1 MPRSPTLRARSSIVR
16 LACCLVLV
24 SSACRSPRAS
34 QLPDMYATSLRQHQK
49 MTSVPDFQAQIQRD
63 EKRRKTVAR
72 LIARDKLK
80 TGQDHFYAAALLVN
94 SEHMEQIRL
103 AQELG
108 LRAAELGD
116 ERGFRVAAEA
126 IDRELLKLDQPQ
138 KYGTQYVYEPVVK
151 KWSLYTWNETTSDA
165 ERRAMGV
172 PPLAEA
178 LARVEIL
185 NKTKPVE
192 D

>member
-1 MPRSPTLRARSSIVR
+1 MF
-16 LACCLVLV
+16 
-24 SSACRSPRAS
+24 
-34 QLPDMYATSLRQHQK
+34 ATSLRQQQR
-49 MTSVPDFQAQIQRD
+49 MTSVADFQAQIQRD
-63 EKRRKTVAR
+63 DKRRETVAR
-72 LIARDKLK
+72 LIALDKLK
-80 TGQDHFYAAALLVN
+80 TGEDHFYAAALLVN
-94 SEHMEQIRL
+94 SERLKQIRL

-172 PPLAEA
+172 PPLEEA

-185 NKTKPVE
+185 NNSKTIE
-192 D
+192 N